1 MRSVQIFI
9 EPTAMFMQWEMHE
22 DRHIKTIEKQNRQ
35 KLLKALVSSKNK
47 LALALEN
54 IFQCQKNCKSL

>member
-9 EPTAMFMQWEMHE
+9 EPTAVFIQWEMHE
-22 DRHIKTIEKQNRQ
+22 DCYIKTIEKQNGQ

-47 LALALEN
+47 LA
-54 IFQCQKNCKSL
+54 